1 MKTCTNGLGCPT
13 VFQCGS
19 GCFFNEADTNSN
31 YFRAMHAA
39 IHTGNGGNVITDGA
53 ALKPL
58 YDGDDV
64 IAQPLASRVR
74 LGLMVCG
81 LLWLVAL
88 AVLIYR
94 LF

>member
-1 MKTCTNGLGCPT
+1 MKTCTNGMRCPT
-13 VFQCGS
+13 ALQCNI
-19 GCFFNEADTNSN
+19 GCYFNEADLPYN
-31 YFRAMHAA
+31 RAMHAP
-39 IHTGNGGNVITDGA
+39 IHTRNGGNIITDGA

-81 LLWLVAL
+81 LLWLAAL